1 MGTNAQKLSESF
13 EYVKSAEFTDAAQKH
28 HQAALEY
35 ALNEHEEAALYHH
48 ESAVQ
53 YHNDAK
59 QYEKGDKVVNF

>member
-1 MGTNAQKLSESF
+1 MGTNVQKLSESF

-53 YHNDAK
+53 YHNVLNSMK
-59 QYEKGDKVVNF
+59 KEIKW